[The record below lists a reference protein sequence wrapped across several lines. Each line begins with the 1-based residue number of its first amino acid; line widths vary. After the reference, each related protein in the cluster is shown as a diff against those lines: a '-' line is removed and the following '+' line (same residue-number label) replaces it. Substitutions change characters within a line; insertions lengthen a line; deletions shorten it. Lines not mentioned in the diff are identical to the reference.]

1 MATPEQ
7 DALHFAGDGIVG
19 MDMFRSFSTITIN
32 LKDMFVKTTPKM
44 QGKNAMIY
52 DSKKLRLKLPEDQL
66 NITDILLGIADI
78 YLNYWND
85 HR

>member
-1 MATPEQ
+1 
-7 DALHFAGDGIVG
+7 
-19 MDMFRSFSTITIN
+19 
-32 LKDMFVKTTPKM
+32 MFVKTTPKM